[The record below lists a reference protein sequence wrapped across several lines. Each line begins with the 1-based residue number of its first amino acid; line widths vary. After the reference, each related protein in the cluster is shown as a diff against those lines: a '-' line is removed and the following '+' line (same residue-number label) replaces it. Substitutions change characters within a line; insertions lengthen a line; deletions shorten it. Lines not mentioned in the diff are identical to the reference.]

1 MPASFDEDGTSIHM
15 ERAPCEGRLGDWHR
29 RRVRPCGV
37 RRCSIRWRSCQ
48 RGAAIVEAVV
58 ALPILLAVILGTIQF
73 GFIHEAKAVL
83 NHAVLQAARAGAV
96 SNAEPDA
103 IRRGLARGLAPLYL
117 QGSSLQDVATAVA
130 RLNTQLRS
138 DAQIRI
144 LNPTHEA
151 FDDFAVKV
159 DGLRQIPNDRLH
171 MRSTG
176 IGERSGL
183 NIQDAN
189 LLRVQVTYGYEL
201 KVPLVDW
208 FISRALLRI
217 RRALGNL
224 SPFEQQLLA
233 RTRLPI
239 VATSTVRM
247 QSPARLSDV
256 VVRRS
261 ELPELKRVPVDAPAP
276 AETDSGSTED
286 SGNSDGDHGSNLADA
301 FLGYGVGSAQGGG
314 PGVDGVDDGSDDGR
328 GSDGRDD
335 DEGGGADDDGNGGS
349 DSGGGAG
356 SDTGGNGGSGGNA
369 GDPGACD
376 ADGNHRSDAS
386 IATGAPSLSIGN
398 PIHVATGNKY
408 QAEIDLAPLPG
419 LLGIAFTR
427 HYNSQA
433 ADAAGVM
440 GAGWRHSYE
449 ASIRQSA
456 DAGSIELRQAD
467 GRHLTFTRS
476 AETSVF
482 VGQRG
487 SDGVVWRDDAGFRW
501 LWPTGRELRFD
512 SRGRLISMREG
523 AAVLTLAYDPSGRLA
538 SVIDSQRRTLRF
550 EYGLNGR
557 VSEIRSV
564 AGAAWR
570 YHYDERGNLVQVVS
584 SDGRARRYAYADA
597 RHSHHLT
604 GISAGRVGPV
614 SYGSG
619 NSFEAVAEWN
629 YDSEGRAVLSSH
641 PGGADRVTLRYGDG
655 YTDVI
660 NAFGRV
666 TRFVVTRRDGIA
678 LVTEVRGPGC
688 GTCGEGDVAYSYDEH
703 FQLTRIARKGQP
715 VLSYR
720 YDRRQRLIA
729 VERGSGATKQWLI
742 RYGYKESSQ
751 PTRIEIPSVNDD
763 DVHAFEFDYG
773 ADGRLLA
780 IRESG
785 YSPTPAGHFQAIG
798 RAWKFSYDANGKLI
812 ELDGPRTEVRDVTRF
827 QHDSLGRLRALLP
840 PDGTQQRIGE
850 YDAAGRPVL
859 LEETERP
866 AVRLEYDLSGRVI
879 AISQLRGGLAPIAA
893 ESPHAPVDAIQ
904 VSRFSY
910 DALGRLREWI
920 TPDGAVRRI
929 RYNMAGKPDR
939 YLDLASGRSLTLAYA
954 PDGKLSHAAMLAPS
968 QIPIRTLYYAY
979 DSRRRLTEVRD
990 GQGPPLRQLSYLDD
1004 GALPARV
1011 VDSTNRVAQLDY
1023 DPAGNV
1029 RTLLKNGE
1037 ASTRFA
1043 WDLARRLT
1051 AVTAPNDARTRYDY
1065 DDFGRRVREESADR
1079 GATSYRYDAADNLKE
1094 RTDARGEKTMLFYDA
1109 ANRLVRV
1116 ERREGAT
1123 QLRYEGAH
1131 LVQVAGPSSQER
1143 FHYDA
1148 NGQLIRHA
1156 WRVQGHVFAVGYRY
1170 GPDGRLSERILPSG
1184 RKLEYRR
1191 ADSVT
1196 HPDPVIVQAGL
1207 FKDRWIYDGR
1217 QSIGRSG
1224 RLEYDNA
1231 GRVVAVAD
1239 GETHRSTLADGSAG
1253 PSYRYDEAGRLQW
1266 ARSALGE
1273 SDYRYDANGNRL
1285 SATVG
1290 ASTER
1295 YVYAPRSNRL
1305 IAVRGRHETAYS
1317 YDAAGSPLR
1326 IANRRYEY
1334 DGSGRVTGL
1343 HIDGRLAAT
1352 YRYGPSGDRVSKT
1365 VYAGSKPTTTFFI
1378 YENHQLIAEADGQGR
1393 IVREYLYRG
1402 HRPIAM
1408 WERGTLYRIASDPLG
1423 APTAMTNEA
1432 GHMVWRARYGPF
1444 GAAEVEEDPDGDGK
1458 VVTLNLRFPG
1468 QYADAES
1475 STYYNIMRD
1484 YDPRTGR
1491 YLTSDPLGLAG
1502 GLNSFG
1508 YAGQDPVNAIDPL
1521 GLYLFAF
1528 DGTWI
1533 NRSSGTLTNV
1543 ELFRRYYDPSF
1554 NEARSYYRRGL
1565 GTQDPQHDDFQNSVD
1580 RVLGGAFGLGG
1591 QATIDDALNHL
1602 DNLIAGRLDKAPFD
1616 GVIDLVGF
1624 SRGAAIARAFAN
1636 RIYERIDAGYYR
1648 NALAGSGL
1656 CRSLRIRFMGLFDS
1670 VGSFGLPGNSVDAG
1684 YDFSIDER
1692 IGTVAHAVALDEHRA
1707 AFDLLSIQSNEHS
1720 PDTTAYREERGF
1732 IGAHSD
1738 IGGGYSVGDLS
1749 DIALQW
1755 MYKKAVAAGV
1765 GMTPLHTEHLAVSAP
1780 ILHDERAL
1788 AQDREIFYPNDPAWQ
1803 SASCTNPIQCL
1814 FWEPPATQRQSTAPQ
1829 FQLPELLEMIRENPQ
1844 PGSVR
1849 GTVDLQRYRSWLRSR
1864 GQI

>member
-1 MPASFDEDGTSIHM
+1 M
-15 ERAPCEGRLGDWHR
+15 ERVRCEGKLRDWRR
-29 RRVRPCGV
+29 RRVRSCGV
-37 RRCSIRWRSCQ
+37 RRCSIRWHGCQ

-83 NHAVLQAARAGAV
+83 NHAVLQAARTGAV

-103 IRRGLARGLAPLYL
+103 IRRGLARGLAPLYV
-117 QGSSLQDVATAVA
+117 QGSSLQDVATTVA

-144 LNPTHEA
+144 LNPTREA
-151 FDDFAVKV
+151 FDDFAVEV
-159 DGLRQIPNDRLH
+159 GGLRQIPNDRLH

-217 RRALGNL
+217 RRSLGNP

-247 QSPARLSDV
+247 QSPARLSDA

-261 ELPELKRVPVDAPAP
+261 ELPEVKRAPVDEPAP
-276 AETDSGSTED
+276 PEMDSD
-286 SGNSDGDHGSNLADA
+286 IAKAPGNDDDDHDHGSNLADG
-301 FLGYGVGSAQGGG
+301 FLGYGEGSAQGGG
-314 PGVDGVDDGSDDGR
+314 VP
-328 GSDGRDD
+328 
-335 DEGGGADDDGNGGS
+335 GADGAGAGSEDGPG
-349 DSGGGAG
+349 SGGGESSG
-356 SDTGGNGGSGGNA
+356 GGNA
-369 GDPGACD
+369 GNPNACD
-376 ADGNHRSDAS
+376 VDGSHRSDAG
-386 IATGAPSLSIGN
+386 IATGAPSLGVGN

-433 ADAAGVM
+433 TGVAGAI

-449 ASIRQSA
+449 ASIRPSA
-456 DAGSIELRQAD
+456 DAGSIDLWQAD
-467 GRHLTFTRS
+467 GRHLAFTRS
-476 AETSVF
+476 AETDVF

-487 SDGVVWRDDAGFRW
+487 SDGVVRRDDTGFRW

-512 SRGRLISMREG
+512 PRGRLISMREG
-523 AAVLTLAYDPSGRLA
+523 AAALTLAYEPSGRLA
-538 SVIDSQRRTLRF
+538 SVMDSQHRTLRF
-550 EYGLNGR
+550 EYDANGHVSR
-557 VSEIRSV
+557 VRSV

-570 YHYDERGNLVQVVS
+570 YGYDERGNLVQVVS
-584 SDGRARRYAYADA
+584 SDGRARRYAYTDV
-597 RHSHHLT
+597 RHPHHLT
-604 GISAGRVGPV
+604 GISVGTAGLA
-614 SYGSG
+614 SYGSSR
-619 NSFEAVAEWN
+619 SFEAIAEWN
-629 YDSEGRAVLSSH
+629 YDSEGRAVVSSH
-641 PGGADRVTLRYGDG
+641 PGGAGRVTLRYGDG
-655 YTDVI
+655 YTDVAD
-660 NAFGRV
+660 AFGQV
-666 TRFVVTRRDGIA
+666 TRYVVTRRDGIA
-678 LVTEVRGPGC
+678 MVAQVRGPGC

-703 FQLTRIARKGQP
+703 FQLTGIARKGQP
-715 VLSYR
+715 VLNYR
-720 YDRRQRLIA
+720 YDPRRRLIA
-729 VERGSGATKQWLI
+729 VERGSGTTRQWLV
-742 RYGYKESSQ
+742 RYGYKASSQ
-751 PTRIEIPSVNDD
+751 PARIELPSVNDD
-763 DVHAFEFDYG
+763 GVHAFEFDYG
-773 ADGRLLA
+773 PGGRLLA

-785 YSPTPAGHFQAIG
+785 YSPTPAGRFQAID
-798 RAWKFSYDANGKLI
+798 RAWKFSYDANGKLS
-812 ELDGPRTEVRDVTRF
+812 ELDGPRTDVRDVTRF
-827 QHDSLGRLRALLP
+827 QHDPLGRLHALVLP
-840 PDGTQQRIGE
+840 DATQQRIGE

-859 LEETERP
+859 LEETGQP
-866 AVRLEYDLSGRVI
+866 TVRFEYDLSGRVI
-879 AISQLRGGLAPIAA
+879 AISGLRGGLVSTAVGSTRVPA
-893 ESPHAPVDAIQ
+893 DATH
-904 VSRFSY
+904 VSRLSY

-929 RYNMAGKPDR
+929 RYNTAGQPDR
-939 YLDLASGRSLTLAYA
+939 YLDPVSGRSLTLAYA
-954 PDGKLSHAAMLAPS
+954 SDGKLIRAAMLAPS
-968 QIPIRTLYYAY
+968 RIPIRTLYYAY
-979 DSRRRLTEVRD
+979 DSRRRLKEVRD
-990 GQGPPLRQLSYLDD
+990 GQGPPLRQFSYHDD
-1004 GALPARV
+1004 GVLPVRIA
-1011 VDSTNRVAQLDY
+1011 DSTNRVTQLDY
-1023 DPAGNV
+1023 DAAGNV
-1029 RTLLKNGE
+1029 RTLLANGE
-1037 ASTRFA
+1037 AATRFV
-1043 WDLARRLT
+1043 WDFARRLT
-1051 AVTAPNDARTRYDY
+1051 SVTAPNDAHTRYDY
-1065 DDFGRRVREESADR
+1065 DDFGRRVREASADR
-1079 GATSYRYDAADNLKE
+1079 GVTTYRYDAADNLKD
-1094 RTDARGEKTMLFYDA
+1094 RTDARGEKTTFHYDA

-1123 QLRYEGAH
+1123 HLRYEGAH
-1131 LVQVAGPSSQER
+1131 LVQITGPSSQER
-1143 FHYDA
+1143 FRYDA

-1156 WRVQGHVFAVGYRY
+1156 WRVQGHGFTSEYRY
-1170 GPDGRLSERILPSG
+1170 GPDGRLSERVLPSG
-1184 RKLEYRR
+1184 RKLKYRH
-1191 ADSVT
+1191 AGSVT
-1196 HPDPVIVQAGL
+1196 DADPVIVQAGT
-1207 FKDRWIYDGR
+1207 FKDRWIQVGR

-1224 RLEYDNA
+1224 RLEYDEA
-1231 GRVVAVAD
+1231 GRVIAVAD
-1239 GETHRSTLADGSAG
+1239 GETRRSAIADGSAG
-1253 PSYRYDEAGRLQW
+1253 QAYRYDAAGRLQW
-1266 ARSALGE
+1266 ARSVLGE
-1273 SDYRYDANGNRL
+1273 SGYGYDANGNRL
-1285 SATVG
+1285 SATFG
-1290 ASTER
+1290 ASAER
-1295 YVYAPRSNRL
+1295 YVYAPRSNLL
-1305 IAVRGRHETAYS
+1305 IAVKGRPATTYS

-1334 DGSGRVTGL
+1334 DGSGRVARL

-1365 VYAGSKPTTTFFI
+1365 VYATPKPVTTFYI
-1378 YENHQLIAEADGQGR
+1378 YENHQLIAEADGRGR
-1393 IVREYLYRG
+1393 IRREYLYRS
-1402 HRPIAM
+1402 HRPVAM
-1408 WERGTLYRIASDPLG
+1408 WERGTLYRIESNHLG
-1423 APTAMTNEA
+1423 APVAMTNEA
-1432 GHMVWRARYGPF
+1432 GGVVWRARYEPF
-1444 GAAEVEEDPDGDGK
+1444 GAAEIEEDPDGDGK
-1458 VVTLNLRFPG
+1458 AVTLNLRFPG

-1475 STYYNIMRD
+1475 GTYYNIMRD

-1502 GLNSFG
+1502 GLDSFG
-1508 YAGQDPVNAIDPL
+1508 YAGQDPINAIDPL

-1565 GTQDPQHDDFQNSVD
+1565 GTQDPQRDDFQNSVD

-1591 QATIDDALNHL
+1591 QATIDDALDHL

-1648 NALAGSGL
+1648 QALADSGL

-1692 IGTVAHAVALDEHRA
+1692 IGTVAHAVALNEHRA
-1707 AFDLLSIQSNEHS
+1707 AFDLLSIQSHEHS
-1720 PDTTAYREERGF
+1720 PDTTTYREERGF

-1755 MYKKAVAAGV
+1755 MYKKAAAAGV
-1765 GMTPLHTEHLAVSAP
+1765 SMAPLHTEHLAVSAP

-1803 SASCTNPIQCL
+1803 PASCSNPIQCL

-1829 FQLPELLEMIRENPQ
+1829 FQFPELLEMIRENPQ
-1844 PGSVR
+1844 AGSVR